1 MTKGVLIKTDGKWWS
16 YDKDRGVY
24 RNVQNPDDKI
34 HQLELALKLLQE
46 LVDGLSGFLYR
57 SSCFFSDCLDGKK
70 YLPQGKP
77 FGRLMDAGA
86 QEARNRHPPVG
97 GIDLGQGQAR
107 AWQGYEGVSMGSERT
122 KVVQVS

>member
-1 MTKGVLIKTDGKWWS
+1 MTKGVLIKTDGKCWS

-24 RNVQNPDDKI
+24 RNVQNSDDEI

-57 SSCFFSDCLDGKK
+57 SSCFFSGCLDGKK
-70 YLPQGKP
+70 HLPQGKP

-86 QEARNRHPPVG
+86 QEARNRHPPMG
-97 GIDLGQGQAR
+97 GIDLDQAR
-107 AWQGYEGVSMGSERT
+107 A
-122 KVVQVS
+122 

>member
-16 YDKDRGVY
+16 YDKDRSVY
-24 RNVQNPDDKI
+24 RNVQNPDDEI

-77 FGRLMDAGA
+77 FGRWMECGC
-86 QEARNRHPPVG
+86 PG
-97 GIDLGQGQAR
+97 GTESAPANWRLRFGSGQGIAGHSR
-107 AWQGYEGVSMGSERT
+107 AMRE
-122 KVVQVS
+122 

>member
-70 YLPQGKP
+70 HLPQGKP
-77 FGRLMDAGA
+77 FGRWMDAGA
-86 QEARNRHPPVG
+86 QEARNRHPPMG
-97 GIDLGQGQAR
+97 GLDLGRAR
-107 AWQGYEGVSMGSERT
+107 A
-122 KVVQVS
+122 